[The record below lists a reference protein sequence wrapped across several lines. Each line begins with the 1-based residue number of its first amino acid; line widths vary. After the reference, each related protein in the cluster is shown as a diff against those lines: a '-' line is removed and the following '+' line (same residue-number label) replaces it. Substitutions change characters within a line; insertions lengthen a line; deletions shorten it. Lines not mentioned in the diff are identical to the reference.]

1 MISAKTLIQQV
12 LERPYFTGENPAIPY
27 HIEKGGPLIVV
38 LGDNASGKSFL
49 GRIIHGVC
57 GLKKIECLRVGM
69 ELRTSPGIARAF
81 VYGDESY
88 QSTGDISAKSVT
100 NGILTCQ
107 KRENPHVIIWD
118 EPDLGLSDNSA
129 AGLGIVIQEF
139 AKALPKNTI
148 AAVVT
153 THSKPLVLKL
163 KDANP
168 TYIHV
173 GVTKPRTVEEWLS
186 APIKPILPE
195 ALKAASRKRY
205 KRIQAVIEE
214 SKK

>member
-1 MISAKTLIQQV
+1 MISAKTLIKQV
-12 LERPYFTGENPAIPY
+12 LERPYFTGEDPAIPY
-27 HIEKGGPLIVV
+27 HIEKGGTLIVI
-38 LGDNASGKSFL
+38 LGDNASGKTFL

-88 QSTGDISAKSVT
+88 QSTGYISAKSVT
-100 NGILTCQ
+100 TGILTCQ
-107 KRENPHVIIWD
+107 KRENPHVIVWD
-118 EPDLGLSDNSA
+118 EPDLGLSDNAA
-129 AGLGIVIQEF
+129 AGLGIVIREF
-139 AKALPKNTI
+139 AQNLPAKTI

-153 THSKPLVLKL
+153 THSKPLVLQF
-163 KDANP
+163 KDMKP

-173 GVTKPRTVEEWLS
+173 GVTKPRTVDEWLY

-195 ALKAASRKRY
+195 ALKAASKKRY
-205 KRIQAVIEE
+205 TRIQAVIDE